1 MQRQLVQA
9 VSATGKP
16 VVVVLVNGRPLATPW
31 ISDHVPAI
39 LEAWFPGEK
48 GGEAVADILFG
59 DVNPSGKLP
68 ITVPRHAG
76 QLPVYYDY
84 KPSKQYWLEEGWGNS
99 YVDIAKKPL
108 YEFGFGLSYT
118 TYQYS
123 DLVISPKTNGTE
135 GSFNVKFNVKN
146 TGKMAGY
153 ETTQLYIRDV
163 KSSVVRPVKELKGF
177 QKVNLK
183 PGESTSVSF
192 TLTPHD
198 LSMLDRDLNRVVEP
212 GVFKIMIGSSSDDI
226 RLQGNC
232 EVKGSE

>member
-1 MQRQLVQA
+1 M
-9 VSATGKP
+9 
-16 VVVVLVNGRPLATPW
+16 
-31 ISDHVPAI
+31 
-39 LEAWFPGEK
+39 
-48 GGEAVADILFG
+48 
-59 DVNPSGKLP
+59 
-68 ITVPRHAG
+68 PRHAG

-99 YVDIAKKPL
+99 YVDMAKKPL

-123 DLVISPKTNGTE
+123 DLVITPKTNGTE
-135 GSFNVKFNVKN
+135 GSFDVKFNVKN

-153 ETTQLYIRDV
+153 ETAQLYIRDV

-183 PGESTSVSF
+183 PGESTGVSF

-212 GVFKIMIGSSSDDI
+212 GEFKVMIGSSSDDI
-226 RLQGNC
+226 RLQGNY